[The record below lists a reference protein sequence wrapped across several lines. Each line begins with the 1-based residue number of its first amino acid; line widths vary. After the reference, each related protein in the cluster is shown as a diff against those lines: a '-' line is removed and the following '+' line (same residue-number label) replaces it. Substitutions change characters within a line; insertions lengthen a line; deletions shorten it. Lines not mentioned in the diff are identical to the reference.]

1 MLTDTTY
8 NAMLDNQIV
17 SGASNMQLSCH
28 SDYSATGTNLLG
40 SKAVANFS
48 AASSRQKALSAAVD
62 ISITAGNTV
71 KWLGLWDAAGTT
83 FKGMQPNGGS
93 DKSFQ
98 IDVTTERIYCEAH
111 GMSNGDKLTFHNGT
125 PPTGLTAG
133 VTYFVV
139 GATAGDPDYFQ
150 VAATS
155 GGSAIN
161 LTGEAAA
168 TCVLSKIIEETYG
181 SNGTHRISTFTINL

>member
-1 MLTDTTY
+1 MLTDAAY

-17 SGASNMQLSCH
+17 TGASNMQLSCH

-48 AASSRQKALSAAVD
+48 AASGRVKALSAAVD
-62 ISITAGNTV
+62 IAITAGNTV
-71 KWLGLWDAAGTT
+71 KWIGIWDSAGTT
-83 FKGMQPNGGS
+83 FKGMQPNAGA

-98 IDVTTERIYCEAH
+98 VDLTNDRVYCEAH
-111 GMSNGDKLTFHNGT
+111 GLVNTDKITFHNGT

-133 VTYFVV
+133 TTYFVV
-139 GATAGDPDYFQ
+139 GATAGDPDYIQ
-150 VAATS
+150 VSATS

-161 LTGEAAA
+161 ITGQA
-168 TCVLSKIIEETYG
+168 TADCFLSKIIEEVYG
-181 SNGTHRISTFTINL
+181 SDGTHRISTLTITL